1 MLIWRHA
8 DVVWKLVGTP
18 YMRILMIAP
27 EPFFEPRGTPF
38 SVFHRARALGR
49 LGHEID
55 LVTYPVGNAV
65 DLPHVTVHRTW
76 HPPFVRHIKIGPSL
90 VKFPLDALL
99 FVRAL
104 GMLLRHRYDC
114 IHTHEEAGLFGAIFS
129 RVFRVPHVYD
139 MHSDLAQQL
148 TNFHFTRS
156 KLMIGLMR
164 RVEQLI
170 IASANAVIVICPEL
184 LASVEAV
191 AHDKPVMLI
200 ENTAVAAAE
209 PEAGGSG
216 ASGAEPLGPVP
227 GDQMSKRT
235 KMATAVTKLRRELD
249 IPKGAGPVLLY
260 TGTFESYQGLDLL
273 VESMPAVLA
282 KFPNAVYVVAGGQPD
297 QVAVVAAH
305 AQRLGVAP
313 SLRLPGQRQPEEMPI
328 FTQLANVLLS
338 PRCQG
343 TNTPL
348 KIYSY
353 LHSGKP
359 ILATDIRS
367 HTQVLSD
374 EVAMLVAPTS
384 DGLASGAIALLEDER
399 MRGELARNARTL
411 AQQKYSY
418 QAYLERTS
426 EVYQGLVPVPEP
438 VTA

>member
-1 MLIWRHA
+1 
-8 DVVWKLVGTP
+8 
-18 YMRILMIAP
+18 MRILMIAP

-55 LVTYPVGNAV
+55 LVTYPIGNAV

-76 HPPFVRHIKIGPSL
+76 RPPFVRQIKIGPSL
-90 VKFPLDALL
+90 IKFPLDALL
-99 FVRAL
+99 FVQAL

-129 RVFRVPHVYD
+129 RLFRVPHIYD

-156 KLMIGLMR
+156 KFLIGAMR
-164 RVEQLI
+164 RLEQVI
-170 IASANAVIVICPEL
+170 IDSASAVIVICPEL

-191 AHDKPVMLI
+191 APDKPVVLI
-200 ENTAVAAAE
+200 ENTAVAADE
-209 PEAGGSG
+209 
-216 ASGAEPLGPVP
+216 V
-227 GDQMSKRT
+227 DQMGKRT
-235 KMATAVTKLRRELD
+235 KMSRAVGKLRRELD
-249 IPKGAGPVLLY
+249 IPKDAGPVLLY

-282 KFPNAVYVVAGGQPD
+282 KFPDAVYVVAGGQPD
-297 QVAVVAAH
+297 QVAAIAAH
-305 AQRLGVAP
+305 AQRLGVAS
-313 SLRLPGQRQPEEMPI
+313 SLRLPGQRPPEDMPI
-328 FTQLANVLLS
+328 FTQLADVLLS

-359 ILATDIRS
+359 ILATGIRS
-367 HTQVLSD
+367 HTQVLND

-384 DGLASGAIALLEDER
+384 EGLADGAIALLEDER
-399 MRGELARNARTL
+399 LRGELARNARAL

-418 QAYLERTS
+418 QSYLERTS
-426 EVYQGLVPVPEP
+426 EVYRGLVPVPEP